1 MKMRTMQCITRMVP
15 ICSVDPWRYRL
26 HPVIEKLH
34 HKCDIVED
42 LHLDEV
48 VSPEVVQGRAALDEL
63 HLHVIV
69 IVIVAVIGVNANIVA
84 VIVIEI
90 VAVPA
95 LLVYLAANLHHLHA
109 EVQVLVLNVAQPVSP
124 SLDPHPSPNRGRSPS
139 HLSSVYLLV
148 TA

>member
-1 MKMRTMQCITRMVP
+1 MLCITLMVT
-15 ICSVDPWRYRL
+15 ICSIDPWRCRL
-26 HPVIEKLH
+26 HRVIEKLH

-42 LHLDEV
+42 LHLDVV
-48 VSPEVVQGRAALDEL
+48 VSPGVVHGRAALDE
-63 HLHVIV
+63 LHVIV
-69 IVIVAVIGVNANIVA
+69 IVIVAVIGVIGVNANIVA

-95 LLVYLAANLHHLHA
+95 LLVYPAANLHHLHA

-124 SLDPHPSPNRGRSPS
+124 SLDPHQSPNQGRSPS
-139 HLSSVYLLV
+139 HLSSVYRLV